1 MTRGDGPLIRMR
13 SLVQVQLGPHCDG
26 NLIEGRGL
34 ATLEIVLGFLTLASV
49 KRIATGSGQRRN

>member
-49 KRIATGSGQRRN
+49 KRIATG